1 MLKLIRLEMKK
12 YKIGTY
18 IRGAIIANLV
28 MMGLP
33 FIIFLTSKTTGENAF
48 QSYDEIFLLIN
59 LLVKATFIV
68 FASVLLSRFVLEEY
82 KSGTITLLFMYP
94 IKRKKLFAAK
104 LLIVSS
110 FTFLS
115 IIVTNIFLIIVS
127 CTINSIDPVIT
138 EKLTEA
144 VIFDNLLM
152 IGTSA
157 LTSCCMA
164 LIPLFIGMKSKS
176 VPATI
181 ISSIVIASIV
191 CQTNSSGFSLSSIV
205 AIPIVLSVI
214 GVLIA
219 YLSIRNIEHIDVKL

>member
-18 IRGAIIANLV
+18 IRGVLIANLV

-48 QSYDEIFLLIN
+48 QSYNEIFLLIN

-68 FASVLLSRFVLEEY
+68 FASVLLSRFVLDEY
-82 KSGTITLLFMYP
+82 KYGTITLLFMYP

-104 LLIVSS
+104 LLIISG

-115 IIVTNIFLIIVS
+115 IVMTNIFLIIVS
-127 CTINSIDPVIT
+127 CTINSIYPLIT

-152 IGTSA
+152 IVTSA

-176 VPATI
+176 VPSTI

-219 YLSIRNIEHIDVKL
+219 YLSISNIEHIDVKL